1 MVQVNA
7 DADANSQDRPNGR
20 NPKGEAVHGGRRGS
34 NRSVRCQPCGI
45 GAQGRNR
52 TTDTGIFRLLYQLAK
67 TRFLQGK
74 ASARRPHCQRAAGS
88 ERVGALVAPSHRPR
102 RHLVAEAGEE
112 RSRRRR
118 RWRRRTVGVLA
129 FGMEQPPDG
138 LLVTMRCRSARCA
151 SVSKSRIGADRR
163 HVSTLARV
171 GGRISVTFVRE
182 GFEVSGP
189 VGPLMLKGV
198 TAQGIGVGHRR
209 ALTRTL
215 ITWRSS
221 RQSTAS

>member
-1 MVQVNA
+1 MSYPGWREAVTVLKRRTGPRTTIEPPSTARRWPRDRAQLDPTSPTGHFYFA
-7 DADANSQDRPNGR
+7 GDRP
-20 NPKGEAVHGGRRGS
+20 
-34 NRSVRCQPCGI
+34 
-45 GAQGRNR
+45 
-52 TTDTGIFRLLYQLAK
+52 LLLG
-67 TRFLQGK
+67 FDI
-74 ASARRPHCQRAAGS
+74 C
-88 ERVGALVAPSHRPR
+88 HRPI
-102 RHLVAEAGEE
+102 G
-112 RSRRRR
+112 
-118 RWRRRTVGVLA
+118 
-129 FGMEQPPDG
+129 P
-138 LLVTMRCRSARCA
+138 C
-151 SVSKSRIGADRR
+151 RIGADRR

-171 GGRISVTFVRE
+171 GGRISVIYVLE